1 MVAASNLATTQ
12 ACLKLMCINAP
23 NIILLIMI
31 IMVMRMVI
39 NTSLLAGS
47 KISAGS
53 MQSGMLLR
61 EAAGL
66 YSFPRL
72 LALTHTTILESSTGL
87 S

>member
-1 MVAASNLATTQ
+1 
-12 ACLKLMCINAP
+12 
-23 NIILLIMI
+23 
-31 IMVMRMVI
+31 MVMRMVI